1 MTYQNVKGT
10 PFQYEGA
17 VAPYFIKPYGASG
30 GATGNLY
37 GIPNPAI
44 AFDGMIKPTAGR
56 SY

>member
-1 MTYQNVKGT
+1 MKGT